1 MTQTDNSAIVATPLN
16 GHIGAEI
23 SNIDLG
29 RPLAQADFDGLQAA
43 LARYEVLVFRDQ
55 DISLEAQIAFAKRF
69 GNLSTHPFA
78 TNLPDVPEV
87 IEFDNSGRNPAGP
100 TDSWHSDETF
110 RARPPM
116 ATILRAKV
124 VPPYGGETVFA
135 SMTAAYDGLSEPMKV
150 YVHRLRARHDFKP
163 WRHMFADSKAA
174 RMKLIELEDEFPNPM
189 HPIVRIHPVTGR
201 RVLFVNPQ
209 FTVGIEGLKEDEG
222 QTILNFL
229 YRQAMVPDYQLRLK
243 WRPHTIVMWDNRSTQ
258 HYAPHDYYPHRRN
271 MARLTVEGGPVNG
284 PVGAYEPQPEDPLK
298 LAQPPSRDTDETK
311 LLRPFERAM
320 M

>member
-1 MTQTDNSAIVATPLN
+1 MTQTDNRAIVATPLN

-135 SMTAAYDGLSEPMKV
+135 SMTAEQRSQLEWSILA
-150 YVHRLRARHDFKP
+150 
-163 WRHMFADSKAA
+163 
-174 RMKLIELEDEFPNPM
+174 KLDQYRTINEQVDAWF
-189 HPIVRIHPVTGR
+189 
-201 RVLFVNPQ
+201 RVN
-209 FTVGIEGLKEDEG
+209 
-222 QTILNFL
+222 
-229 YRQAMVPDYQLRLK
+229 
-243 WRPHTIVMWDNRSTQ
+243 
-258 HYAPHDYYPHRRN
+258 
-271 MARLTVEGGPVNG
+271 
-284 PVGAYEPQPEDPLK
+284 
-298 LAQPPSRDTDETK
+298 DTDSDQDMVYP
-311 LLRPFERAM
+311 LHLDYLP
-320 M
+320 